1 MVIIKVNMQH
11 REGTSWQSYPY
22 RPSCRLCARLLTSCV
37 KVFDQ
42 AAIEKRIRELNEQ
55 AESPDFWNSDE
66 AQSVTIELSRLQSKL
81 EKLKSKANEIED
93 IETLAEL
100 LSETPDAELE
110 KEFYSRAE
118 KLEREIEKDQAL
130 ALLDG
135 EYDANDAIMTIHAG
149 AGGLDSQDWAEMLY
163 RMYMRWAENNGYKVK
178 LLDEQTAQ
186 EAGIKSVTISIAGE
200 YAYGYLRGEQGVHRL
215 VRISPFD
222 SAKRRHTSFASV
234 EVMPV
239 LPDSVEIEIRP
250 EDLKLDTFRSS
261 GAGGQ
266 YVNMTDSAVRITH
279 MPTGIVVSCQTERSQ
294 HLNRASAMQ
303 VLRSKLFEI
312 TLRERQE
319 QLENIQGEK
328 RTVAWGSQIR
338 SYTLQ
343 PFQLIKDHRS
353 GCEIGNVQAVLDGD
367 IDELIM
373 CFLRF
378 QKTGKSQKSG
388 E

>member
-1 MVIIKVNMQH
+1 M
-11 REGTSWQSYPY
+11 
-22 RPSCRLCARLLTSCV
+22 SCV
-37 KVFDQ
+37 TVFDQ
-42 AAIEKRIRELNEQ
+42 AQIENRLGELN
-55 AESPDFWNSDE
+55 ARSESPDFWNSDE
-66 AQSVTIELSRLQSKL
+66 SQAVTIELSRLQSKL
-81 EKLKSKANEIED
+81 EKLRSKAEEVSD
-93 IETLAEL
+93 IEALAEL
-100 LSETPDAELE
+100 LSEADDAELE

-118 KLEREIEKDQAL
+118 KLSGEIEKERTL
-130 ALLDG
+130 TLLDE
-135 EYDANDAIMTIHAG
+135 EYDSSDAIVTIHAG

-163 RMYMRWAENNGYKVK
+163 RMYMRWAENSGYKVR
-178 LLDEQTAQ
+178 LLDEQSAPD
-186 EAGIKSVTISIAGE
+186 AGIKSVTVTVSGE
-200 YAYGYLRGEQGVHRL
+200 YAYGYLKGEKGVHRL

-239 LPDSVEIEIRP
+239 LPENVEIEIRP

-279 MPTGIVVSCQTERSQ
+279 IPSGIVVSCQTERSQ
-294 HLNRASAMQ
+294 HMNRASAMQ

-319 QLENIQGEK
+319 ELENIQGEK
-328 RTVAWGSQIR
+328 RAAAWGSQIR

-343 PFQLIKDHRS
+343 PFQLVKDHRS
-353 GCEIGNVQAVLDGD
+353 GCEAGNVQAVLDGA

-378 QKTGKSQKSG
+378 RKTGKPQKS
-388 E
+388 EA

>member
-1 MVIIKVNMQH
+1 M
-11 REGTSWQSYPY
+11 
-22 RPSCRLCARLLTSCV
+22 SCV
-37 KVFDQ
+37 TVFDQ
-42 AAIEKRIRELNEQ
+42 AQIENRLGELNARSEL
-55 AESPDFWNSDE
+55 PDFWNSDE
-66 AQSVTIELSRLQSKL
+66 AQAVTIELSRLQSKL
-81 EKLKSKANEIED
+81 EKLRSKTEEVSD
-93 IETLAEL
+93 IEALAEL
-100 LSETPDAELE
+100 LSEADDAELE

-118 KLEREIEKDQAL
+118 KLSGEIEKERTL
-130 ALLDG
+130 TLLDE
-135 EYDANDAIMTIHAG
+135 EYDSSDAIVTIHAG

-163 RMYMRWAENNGYKVK
+163 RMYMRWAENSGYKVR
-178 LLDEQTAQ
+178 LLDEQSAPD
-186 EAGIKSVTISIAGE
+186 AGIKSVTVTVSGE
-200 YAYGYLRGEQGVHRL
+200 YAYGYLKGEKGVHRL

-234 EVMPV
+234 EIMPV
-239 LPDSVEIEIRP
+239 LPENVEIEIRP

-279 MPTGIVVSCQTERSQ
+279 IPSGIVVSCQTERSQ
-294 HLNRASAMQ
+294 HMNRASAMQ

-319 QLENIQGEK
+319 ELENIQGEK
-328 RTVAWGSQIR
+328 RAAAWGSQIR

-343 PFQLIKDHRS
+343 PFQLVKDHRS
-353 GCEIGNVQAVLDGD
+353 GCEAGNVQAVLDGA

-378 QKTGKSQKSG
+378 RKTGKPQKS
-388 E
+388 EA

>member
-1 MVIIKVNMQH
+1 M
-11 REGTSWQSYPY
+11 
-22 RPSCRLCARLLTSCV
+22 TSCV

-42 AAIEKRIRELNEQ
+42 PGTEDRISELNKL
-55 AESPDFWNSDE
+55 AESPGFWNSDE
-66 AQSVTIELSRLQSKL
+66 AQTVTVELSRLQNKL
-81 EKLKSKANEIED
+81 EKLEAKGNEVAEIEV
-93 IETLAEL
+93 LAEL
-100 LSETPDAELE
+100 LNETPDAELE
-110 KEFYSRAE
+110 HEFYDRAE
-118 KLEREIEKDQAL
+118 LLSRGIEKDQVL

-135 EYDANDAIMTIHAG
+135 EYDVNDAIMTIHAG

-163 RMYMRWAENNGYKVK
+163 RMYMRWAENSGYKVK
-178 LLDEQTAQ
+178 LLDELTAQ
-186 EAGIKSVTISIAGE
+186 EAGIKSVTISINGE
-200 YAYGYLRGEQGVHRL
+200 YAYGYLKGEQGVHRL

-239 LPDSVEIEIRP
+239 LPDSVEVEIRS
-250 EDLKLDTFRSS
+250 EDLRMDTFRSS

-279 MPTGIVVSCQTERSQ
+279 IPSGVVVSCQTERSQ

-312 TLRERQE
+312 TLRERQQ
-319 QLENIQGEK
+319 QLDDIQGEK

-353 GCEIGNVQAVLDGD
+353 GCEIGNVQAVLDGG

-373 CFLRF
+373 SFLRF
-378 QKTGKSQKSG
+378 QKTGKLQKAG
-388 E
+388 D